1 MTTTMNTI
9 ELKAPVTRGEKT
21 IDKVELREPRAGEL
35 RGLELMSVVRMDVNS
50 LRILLPRICDL
61 NANEVDQLHPA
72 DLTKLASEITVFL
85 AG

>member
-1 MTTTMNTI
+1 MTTLKTV
-9 ELKAPVTRGEKT
+9 ELKAPITRGKKT
-21 IDKVELREPRAGEL
+21 LDKVALREPRAGEL

-50 LRILLPRICDL
+50 LRILLPRISEL
-61 NANEVDQLHPA
+61 NDHEVDQLHPA

>member
-1 MTTTMNTI
+1 MTTMSTI
-9 ELKAPVTRGEKT
+9 ELKESITRGKKT
-21 IDKVELREPRAGEL
+21 IDKVSLREPRAGEL

-50 LRILLPRICDL
+50 LRILLPRICEL

-72 DLTKLASEITVFL
+72 DLTKLASEIAVFL